1 MTTMK
6 SKNIQRVDRDTV
18 LSPVKPNELV
28 VRQTFPFA
36 FQSYIV
42 GVPGA
47 RALRPGGSL
56 LPFLIVVLFASFALA
71 TMTACASGPEVSAE
85 SSPQQSPHPPKALAL
100 YESVLAVYEE
110 RDLEVEVASR
120 DMLLVSSPYEKV
132 SGGIR
137 RRTITRVLPFGR
149 NVALNVV
156 VEYQER
162 EAESSTLWAAVS
174 ESSDWMKRAATEELE
189 IGRAVERH
197 FHRHQR
203 RRR

>member
-1 MTTMK
+1 M
-6 SKNIQRVDRDTV
+6 
-18 LSPVKPNELV
+18 LV
-28 VRQTFPFA
+28 VVVFTVFA
-36 FQSYIV
+36 AAAMS
-42 GVPGA
+42 G
-47 RALRPGGSL
+47 
-56 LPFLIVVLFASFALA
+56 
-71 TMTACASGPEVSAE
+71 CASAPEVSAE
-85 SSPQQSPHPPKALAL
+85 PSPEASAHPPKALAL

-110 RDLEVEVASR
+110 RAIEVEVASR
-120 DMLLVSSPYEKV
+120 DMLLVSSPFEEV
-132 SGGIR
+132 SEGIR

-162 EAESSTLWAAVS
+162 ETESSTLWATVG
-174 ESSDWMKRAATEELE
+174 ETSDWMKKAATEELE